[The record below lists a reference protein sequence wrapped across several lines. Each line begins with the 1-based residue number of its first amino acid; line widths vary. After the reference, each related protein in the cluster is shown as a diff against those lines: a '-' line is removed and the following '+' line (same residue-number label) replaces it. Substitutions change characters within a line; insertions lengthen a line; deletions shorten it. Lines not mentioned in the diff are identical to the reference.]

1 MTTQE
6 TKAVDAK
13 KEHGELMVAVA
24 TSIFIGIFSIF
35 LDPNALKV
43 FQISD
48 NLTIVGYIILWGV
61 MGIVAICLMN
71 DGLKRIG
78 RARTSERKA
87 FLCVPDTNSLNTT
100 AQDSALYIQ
109 INHGN
114 THISISLQ
122 QEQGENK

>member
-1 MTTQE
+1 MTAQE
-6 TKAVDAK
+6 SKTVDTK

-48 NLTIVGYIILWGV
+48 ILTIVGYIILWGV

-78 RARTSERKA
+78 RARTSECKA
-87 FLCVPDTNSLNTT
+87 FLCVPDTNSLDTT
-100 AQDSALYIQ
+100 AQDSAINIQ

-122 QEQGENK
+122 REQGENK